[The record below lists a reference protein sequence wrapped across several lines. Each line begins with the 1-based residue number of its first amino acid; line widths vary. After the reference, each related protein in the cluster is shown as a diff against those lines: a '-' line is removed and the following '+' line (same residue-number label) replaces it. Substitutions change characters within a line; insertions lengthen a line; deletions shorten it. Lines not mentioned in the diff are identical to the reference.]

1 MSDNSAPF
9 PRLRTAYLRSVARI
23 WHEPAYFAYLIEESK
38 RNPRGVLPH
47 LEEIYKFN
55 FPFDVK
61 LILTD
66 KQRPIW
72 DPSFTT
78 GWFGFG
84 DDFAFWLPAKP
95 ARVEDQAGVL
105 ARYYQQFPSFL
116 GAATDGTSVA
126 PPDFSEFGTVVMRLV
141 ALVWQSAQV
150 RDQLYSSDD
159 SRLLV
164 QDALDYVVPWNFTL
178 KIREAPGASSADD
191 ENYWSKFPRSEISL
205 HVPERPLPL
214 EVEAAALGAYNATG
228 SPYPFSC

>member
-9 PRLRTAYLRSVARI
+9 PRLRTAYLRAVARS
-23 WHEPAYFAYLIEESK
+23 WRDDAYFQFLLKESDG
-38 RNPRGVLPH
+38 PRGVLPH
-47 LEEIYKFN
+47 LEETYKFK

-72 DPSFTT
+72 DPAYTT

-84 DDFAFWLPAKP
+84 DDFAFWFP
-95 ARVEDQAGVL
+95 ARPERLEDQANVL
-105 ARYYQQFPSFL
+105 ARYYQEFPSFL
-116 GAATDGTSVA
+116 GAATDGVSVA

-141 ALVWQSAQV
+141 ALVWHNKRV
-150 RDQLYSSDD
+150 REELYTSDD

-178 KIREAPGASSADD
+178 KVREAPGASSADD
-191 ENYWSKFPRSEISL
+191 DAYWKKFPRSEITL
-205 HVPERPLPL
+205 HVPLRPPSL

-228 SPYPFSC
+228 SQYPFSC